1 MLVLWYS
8 RCFQLAQG
16 GAGDS
21 KAKWKKKKKKEKKI
35 KQNEPILQSSFN
47 LDKGKYAWKHRL
59 PGVSGSPLQ
68 LLLSPP
74 STEAGIVALIFR
86 LSLWDCWWRCRMLW
100 TVCFLRGSKK
110 YLPVQPAVPHT
121 DPSSLRGVPD
131 FKVPTDRNSKSHP
144 RHLAEQLNAV
154 WPSLTCKMD
163 FYIMWSTLVPGVT
176 GFFFWNPGLHF

>member
-1 MLVLWYS
+1 MGQEILK
-8 RCFQLAQG
+8 QNE
-16 GAGDS
+16 
-21 KAKWKKKKKKEKKI
+21 KKKKEKKKEKKI

-100 TVCFLRGSKK
+100 TVLPSWFKKISSCPTSCSSHRLFFLTG
-110 YLPVQPAVPHT
+110 
-121 DPSSLRGVPD
+121 RGVPD